1 VKFHDMSSMAFICEQ
16 VLSYDG
22 LHSPDPLA
30 ITSAGAAL

>member
-1 VKFHDMSSMAFICEQ
+1 MFGGFMTEQ

-22 LHSPDPLA
+22 VHSPEPLA

>member
-1 VKFHDMSSMAFICEQ
+1 MNVVVLIRLQ

-22 LHSPDPLA
+22 MHSPDPLA